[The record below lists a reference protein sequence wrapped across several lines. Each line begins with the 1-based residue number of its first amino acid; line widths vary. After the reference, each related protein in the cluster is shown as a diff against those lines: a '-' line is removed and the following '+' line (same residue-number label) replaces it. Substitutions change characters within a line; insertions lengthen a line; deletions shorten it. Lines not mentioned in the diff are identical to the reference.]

1 MMTPTERIEQLRQS
15 LRAERERPD
24 HPRARARRREAA
36 RLWALGCNASRPGD
50 RLRRALTAKKRQ
62 PGDDAY
68 LARVLA
74 CIEAHKGNVA
84 SIAADLD
91 VGARTV
97 RRWMADLPAIGKAIR
112 VAAARERLRLEE
124 AR

>member
-1 MMTPTERIEQLRQS
+1 MTPTERIEQLRQS

-24 HPRARARRREAA
+24 HPRARERRREAEHL
-36 RLWALGCNASRPGD
+36 RALGCTSARPGD
-50 RLRRALTAKKRQ
+50 RLRRALTGGAS

-68 LARVLA
+68 LAQVLA
-74 CIEAHKGNVA
+74 IAATHNGDVA
-84 SIAADLD
+84 RIAADLD